1 MLQMLLDP
9 LDLTHEGSEKMKD
22 IIETAR
28 DAAYESAEAIR
39 ALYVA
44 AKDANCIAAP
54 HIRDLMQRQV
64 DIEMALSAMLHIA
77 NKEVTK

>member
-1 MLQMLLDP
+1 
-9 LDLTHEGSEKMKD
+9 MKD

-28 DAAYESAEAIR
+28 DTAYKSTEAIH

-54 HIRDLMQRQV
+54 HIRDLMRRQA
-64 DIEMALSAMLHIA
+64 DIEMAIGAMLHIA
-77 NKEVTK
+77 NNGVTE

>member
-1 MLQMLLDP
+1 
-9 LDLTHEGSEKMKD
+9 MKD

-44 AKDANCIAAP
+44 VQDANCIAAP
-54 HIRDLMQRQV
+54 HIRDLMQRQT

-77 NKEVTK
+77 NKEETK